1 MSCNCKTIH
10 NGKDIED
17 VITGTIENDKLTFL
31 KKIKIAYL
39 FSEFYFYFVITSLI
53 NLMVN
58 DKLEPNIPS
67 RLLKKYSK
75 H

>member
-17 VITGTIENDKLTFL
+17 VITGTIENDKLTFF